1 MSVQITPAG
10 DLERVGSWD
19 VTAAVA
25 FVVLKQKSSK
35 PKVEGVLCG
44 YDSDRKCDS
53 DHCAKEGYLDGDELM
68 GVLEYLLVPAL
79 CLLCGA
85 PPRWCSNYFPKK
97 LHCLGGTRRG
107 WAETING
114 RKGEFMQLH
123 IMTTCSEMKVN
134 TRCAGGDS
142 RLLAFRKPDETLG
155 GQNAFNNGST
165 WEHAN
170 LLSSLNCRQTAI
182 ATKEKLNYRRWV
194 ICNCG
199 SFLCTVT
206 VLSWAKCAGMCLPVA
221 LIPCKWKVSCCSCL
235 GWQRASKRHSWR
247 LSTTSHASKRM
258 HWNDSPAPCTLNNK
272 QASSWSL

>member
-1 MSVQITPAG
+1 MPAVWSSSSLVFKLFPKEASLPGG
-10 DLERVGSWD
+10 DKERVSRD
-19 VTAAVA
+19 NKRKKRRVYAVA
-25 FVVLKQKSSK
+25 HNDNLQRD
-35 PKVEGVLCG
+35 EGKHSLCWWWLPIVG
-44 YDSDRKCDS
+44 
-53 DHCAKEGYLDGDELM
+53 
-68 GVLEYLLVPAL
+68 
-79 CLLCGA
+79 
-85 PPRWCSNYFPKK
+85 FPKAWWDI
-97 LHCLGGTRRG
+97 RG
-107 WAETING
+107 
-114 RKGEFMQLH
+114 
-123 IMTTCSEMKVN
+123 
-134 TRCAGGDS
+134 
-142 RLLAFRKPDETLG
+142 P
-155 GQNAFNNGST
+155 NAFNNGST

-235 GWQRASKRHSWR
+235 GWQRASKQHSWR